1 MFEHLPVGYR
11 LSNGLPCLDFLDG
24 TRLLAPGVI
33 DEEFGVYSEFAIEHI
48 FWQLRYVIKRA
59 RSVLGEPR
67 RNAGADVPN
76 IGDGLVVP
84 HGFAK

>member
-1 MFEHLPVGYR
+1 M
-11 LSNGLPCLDFLDG
+11 
-24 TRLLAPGVI
+24 I

-59 RSVLGEPR
+59 CAMFGEPR

-76 IGDGLVVP
+76 VGDGLVVP
-84 HGFAK
+84 HGFPKRGLGEFSDEIGALLCEHVERNLS